1 MVRFSQR
8 VGSTRNKLN
17 PSLPDFAPQMQEGF
31 QDCMAKKQNTIWLER
46 RKRFTLLGRYQAKA
60 KMQLEKRWIKN
71 PLEQGG
77 FMEQFYA
84 SVTTCCFLLM
94 GLWWSV
100 MQFRHIEWSQDVHA
114 RRMSYDVYLSFLLPG
129 IMSMAAQIGGD
140 LALLWRMVFAVVGV
154 MGLMTALWS
163 IPRVMARYPNLSFLK
178 YGRWF
183 MVLLYIALIFVAVAP
198 NLAILIKPLKPIQ
211 LEGMLVSLILFVG
224 VNVAWEFMS
233 QPKDEYAQ
241 PVARAEGVPD
251 MPITG

>member
-1 MVRFSQR
+1 
-8 VGSTRNKLN
+8 
-17 PSLPDFAPQMQEGF
+17 
-31 QDCMAKKQNTIWLER
+31 
-46 RKRFTLLGRYQAKA
+46 
-60 KMQLEKRWIKN
+60 
-71 PLEQGG
+71 
-77 FMEQFYA
+77 MEQFYA

-163 IPRVMARYPNLSFLK
+163 IPRVMTHYPNLNFLK
-178 YGRWF
+178 YGRWL
-183 MVLLYIALIFVAVAP
+183 MVLLYVALIFVAVAP
-198 NLAILIKPLKPIQ
+198 NLALLIKPLKPIQ

-241 PVARAEGVPD
+241 PAPRSEGVPD

>member
-1 MVRFSQR
+1 M
-8 VGSTRNKLN
+8 
-17 PSLPDFAPQMQEGF
+17 D
-31 QDCMAKKQNTIWLER
+31 
-46 RKRFTLLGRYQAKA
+46 
-60 KMQLEKRWIKN
+60 
-71 PLEQGG
+71 
-77 FMEQFYA
+77 QFYA

-94 GLWWSV
+94 GLWWGV
-100 MQFRHIEWSQDVHA
+100 MEFRHVEWSQDVQA

-163 IPRVMARYPNLSFLK
+163 IPRVMTHYPNLSFLK

-198 NLAILIKPLKPIQ
+198 NLAALIKPLKPIQ

-224 VNVAWEFMS
+224 VNIAWEFMS
-233 QPKDEYAQ
+233 QPKDEYVKL
-241 PVARAEGVPD
+241 VARAESASD
-251 MPITG
+251 LPITN